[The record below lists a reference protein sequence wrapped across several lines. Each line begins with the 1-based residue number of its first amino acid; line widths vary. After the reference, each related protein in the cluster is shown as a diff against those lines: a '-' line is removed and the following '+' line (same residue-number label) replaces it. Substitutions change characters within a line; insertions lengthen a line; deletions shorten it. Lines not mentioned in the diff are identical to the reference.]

1 MKTEDILATEPLVL
15 RQEQRE
21 FYFENGYLL
30 LESFVPHDWLER
42 LRAVADEFVEASRA
56 LAESNSTFDLE
67 ADHTAQIPRLRRL
80 CDPVEH
86 HPVFWEFTSQ
96 GPIVDLAADLVG
108 PDVKYHHSKLNFKW
122 RGGGEEVKWHQDI
135 QFWPHSNYSPL
146 TIGVYLDDVA
156 DDMAP
161 MGVIP
166 KSHEGELFDLYDENE
181 VWTGAIRE
189 ADLGRVALDEAV
201 FLAGPAGSVT
211 VHNLPHGAR
220 LPAQRVGALKAPA
233 VANLYLGGCVEADRP
248 HRRPGPFEPNRPGQ
262 AGQMDRLRSPALPDP
277 PGLVEGLH
285 LDLRGPAG
293 GRGADLIVRGQP
305 VPERPRSC
313 YDAKAYAPV
322 AQPG

>member
-30 LESFVPHDWLER
+30 LESFVPHDWLEQ

-211 VHNLPHGAR
+211 VHNCRMVHGSRPNASAR
-220 LPAQRVGALKAPA
+220 SRPLLLQTYTSADAL
-233 VANLYLGGCVEADRP
+233 
-248 HRRPGPFEPNRPGQ
+248 
-262 AGQMDRLRSPALPDP
+262 RLTGLTD
-277 PGLVEGLH
+277 GLVH
-285 LDLRGPAG
+285 SNQ
-293 GRGADLIVRGQP
+293 IVRGKP
-305 VPERPRSC
+305 AKWIDFDPRPCLIPPDWSKGYTSIFAVQQEEEART
-313 YDAKAYAPV
+313 
-322 AQPG
+322 